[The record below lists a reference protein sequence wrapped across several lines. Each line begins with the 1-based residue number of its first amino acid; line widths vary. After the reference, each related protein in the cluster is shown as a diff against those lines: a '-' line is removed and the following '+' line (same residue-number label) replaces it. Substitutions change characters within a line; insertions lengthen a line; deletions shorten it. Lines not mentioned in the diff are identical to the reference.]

1 MNCNKCGQLSCNC
14 YLSVPTY
21 TPFTPCPPQT
31 FCGPPPIIPCQVI
44 GLNMLY
50 ASISTTNLEFFNM
63 PVTPKTL
70 ILAPGP
76 GKLIV
81 PLQMWNFL
89 KFGTTPYTT
98 ITPTSVT
105 LLMNLGTT
113 NLVTDLSILGS
124 LSDQTVYYT
133 AFSGAVPNT
142 LANQPLTLSTISQP
156 VVGDSVLYSYII
168 YTIVSL

>member
-1 MNCNKCGQLSCNC
+1 
-14 YLSVPTY
+14 
-21 TPFTPCPPQT
+21 
-31 FCGPPPIIPCQVI
+31 
-44 GLNMLY
+44 
-50 ASISTTNLEFFNM
+50 M